1 MGVACSCT
9 SPWRIVLVI
18 LSAFLFGVVVGRW
31 DGMRLL
37 GLSLGTLGRA
47 EALLDSTRA
56 ERIEIERDWRM
67 HFPVQDTLPTR
78 RDST

>member
-1 MGVACSCT
+1 MS
-9 SPWRIVLVI
+9 RLVPII
-18 LSAFLFGVVVGRW
+18 LSAFLLGVIVGRW
-31 DGMRLL
+31 DGMRRCLAI
-37 GLSLGTLGRA
+37 LGRA

-56 ERIEIERDWRM
+56 ERIEFERDWRM